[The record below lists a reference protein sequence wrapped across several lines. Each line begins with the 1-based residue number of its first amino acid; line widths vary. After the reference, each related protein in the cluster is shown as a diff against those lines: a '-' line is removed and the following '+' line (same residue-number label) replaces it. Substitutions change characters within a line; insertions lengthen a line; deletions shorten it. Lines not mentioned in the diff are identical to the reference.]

1 MSLTASFAST
11 ATAVVALELAD
22 AAALA
27 ALTDDTLLAAH
38 ALLTDHR
45 RHAETIA
52 AHLAGEIARRSS
64 RDDGY
69 AGLAQRHGFG
79 SASGLLRNLSP
90 VTATEAT
97 QLIAAGSL
105 MAEPPSTLWEGALA
119 DALTSGLVSVAGA
132 DAIRRG
138 LAPVADTA
146 PADELLAECR
156 RLLARVTQISIDEL
170 RREARSARDR
180 IDEAGI
186 ARREKQRRDLRY
198 LRRWIREDGMYQGA
212 FLLDPEAGLHLFTA
226 LDAIIAPRR
235 GVRFVDAAAQAEAD
249 AVLADPRTDDQLLAD
264 GLIDMVRLAV
274 DADPGSLFGT
284 RRPAVRVI
292 VTEAQSLVL
301 CEK

>member
-79 SASGLLRNLSP
+79 SASGLLQNLSP

-180 IDEAGI
+180 IDAAGI
-186 ARREKQRRDLRY
+186 SRREKQRRDLR
-198 LRRWIREDGMYQGA
+198 
-212 FLLDPEAGLHLFTA
+212 
-226 LDAIIAPRR
+226 
-235 GVRFVDAAAQAEAD
+235 
-249 AVLADPRTDDQLLAD
+249 
-264 GLIDMVRLAV
+264 
-274 DADPGSLFGT
+274 
-284 RRPAVRVI
+284 
-292 VTEAQSLVL
+292 
-301 CEK
+301 